1 MIPQIEQL
9 VTSDRFVI
17 ILKGDYVD
25 INNNKT
31 PFDQTY
37 PSVASLFG
45 D

>member
-25 INNNKT
+25 INNKI